1 MYDMP
6 MKTFK
11 QILTEHGF
19 SLKEAAARGIHYDTL
34 AKHARGARRVGL
46 AAAARYERLLG
57 IPRSELRPDVWD
69 TDMYPP
75 RRGAHDMQETACP
88 AQGQDGACCGGYG
101 PELGTDVSAADF
113 LPPQM
118 PMPHAKD
125 GLSGS
130 VPKQVQ

>member
-1 MYDMP
+1 MYDIP

-19 SLKEAAARGIHYDTL
+19 TLKEAAARGIPYDTL

-69 TDMYPP
+69 MDMYPP

-88 AQGQDGACCGGYG
+88 AQGQDGACCGGCG
-101 PELGTDVSAADF
+101 QERGTDGSAADF
-113 LPPQM
+113 PSPQI
-118 PMPHAKD
+118 PLRHAKD
-125 GLSGS
+125 VLSES
-130 VPKQVQ
+130 MPKQVQ